1 MRTQL
6 TFAITSRLVILD
18 LKPMLSMTLCYSNS
32 SRSSISQ
39 IGWQCKRPHLRVGTL
54 PPTSGEV
61 VLPLYLLS
69 SWLRA
74 YRYLTLAPFPVQQ
87 LFRSYLVA
95 QLVKNPSAM
104 QGAWVQPLGW
114 EDPLEKGK
122 ATHSSI
128 LAWRIPWTLQP
139 MGSQSVG
146 HDWATF
152 TTSHWPGPF
161 LQLFFWNEVTF
172 IRKQS
177 IKN

>member
-18 LKPMLSMTLCYSNS
+18 LKPLLSMTLCYSNS
-32 SRSSISQ
+32 SRPSISQ

-74 YRYLTLAPFPVQQ
+74 YHYLTLAPFPVQQ
-87 LFRSYLVA
+87 LFRSYLVP

-104 QGAWVQPLGW
+104 QGLGFNPWVG
-114 EDPLEKGK
+114 
-122 ATHSSI
+122 
-128 LAWRIPWTLQP
+128 RIPWRRERLPTP
-139 MGSQSVG
+139 V
-146 HDWATF
+146 F
-152 TTSHWPGPF
+152 WPGEFHGLYSPWAHKVSVMTERLSLHHIDLDHF
-161 LQLFFWNEVTF
+161 YSSSSEMRWSL
-172 IRKQS
+172 
-177 IKN
+177 